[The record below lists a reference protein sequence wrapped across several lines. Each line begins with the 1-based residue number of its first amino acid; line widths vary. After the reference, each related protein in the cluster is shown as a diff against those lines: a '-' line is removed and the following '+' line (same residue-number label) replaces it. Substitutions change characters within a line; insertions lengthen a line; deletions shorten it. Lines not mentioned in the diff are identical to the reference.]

1 MGRVINIKEHQP
13 LKLRDLLGKDVD
25 SLEEA
30 VGNLFKRRNGKLIAS
45 NYVGI
50 ITTRSNLIVEILPKI
65 DLGGDSEPDDEKTK
79 VLFLEMLRCWRRIAK
94 TLSESDI
101 RAMRKFPMLEI
112 FVHQFLV
119 HLNVLARNGLA
130 KRYIPMEENLPY
142 VRGRLLFRENIREN
156 LVNLARFY
164 VAHNELSVNRP
175 ANRLIQSVLTRLT
188 HEVQLN
194 ESRQLLRQLT
204 TVFENVPQSTN
215 LRADWQTHH
224 VDRSMRHYQPVMQWA
239 GLFLFNQ
246 GLTTYS
252 GRYSNLSL
260 LFPMEQVFEDFVT
273 DSFRRFQNKYIVT
286 AQHPQEKLT
295 TINGVHAFTMKPDIF
310 LTDRKHK
317 FILDAKWKEI
327 TTKSDDHKHGIDQ
340 ADMYQ
345 LYAYGKCYH
354 CDVVALIYPKTR
366 FFRTELHYKFFD
378 GLKLICLPFDVSKPE
393 ASVDQSIQTLQACL
407 PTE

>member
-1 MGRVINIKEHQP
+1 MSRVINIKEHQP
-13 LKLRDLLGKDVD
+13 LKLRDILGKDVD
-25 SLEEA
+25 GLEEA

-50 ITTRSNLIVEILPKI
+50 ITTTSNLIVEILPKI

-79 VLFLEMLRCWRRIAK
+79 ELFLGMLRCWRRIAK
-94 TLSESDI
+94 TLPESDI

-119 HLNVLARNGLA
+119 HLNALARNGLA

-142 VRGRLLFRENIREN
+142 LRGRLLFRENIREN
-156 LVNLARFY
+156 LVNLTRFY
-164 VAHNELSVNRP
+164 VAHNELSVDRP

-194 ESRQLLRQLT
+194 ENRQLLRQLT
-204 TVFENVPQSTN
+204 AVFENVPQSTN
-215 LRADWQTHH
+215 LHVDWQKHH

-273 DSFRRFQNKYIVT
+273 DSFRRYQKKYFVT

-295 TINGVHAFTMKPDIF
+295 TINGVPTFTMKPDIF
-310 LTDRKHK
+310 LTDREHK

-327 TTKSDDHKHGIDQ
+327 STKNDDHKHGIDQ

-345 LYAYGKCYH
+345 LYAYGKCYR

-378 GLKLICLPFDVSKPE
+378 GLTLICLPFDVSKPE
-393 ASVDQSIQTLQACL
+393 SSVVQSIQTLQDCL